1 MKSDKSR
8 ILLSPAF
15 FFLSIDNREE
25 ICYTIKKENTM
36 KKLLSIIFSVVMMF
50 SVSSCSFSGLKEALD
65 GEYNYSAQTLKIKER
80 DCFAPCYFSEFLY
93 GNEHTQEYFSEVS
106 QLILRDGS
114 GLIVTIQGE
123 EWSLVKRVQEKL
135 PEGIYN
141 IVIDAPTLTMRE
153 MTDSG
158 IIERACPKKITIPV
172 SVSSLF
178 EDKYSVSL

>member
-1 MKSDKSR
+1 
-8 ILLSPAF
+8 
-15 FFLSIDNREE
+15 
-25 ICYTIKKENTM
+25 M

-50 SVSSCSFSGLKEALD
+50 SVSSCSFSGLKEALN
-65 GEYNYSAQTLKIKER
+65 GEYNYSARTLKIKER
-80 DCFAPCYFSEFLY
+80 DCFAPCYFNDFFSK
-93 GNEHTQEYFSEVS
+93 NEHTLAYFDDVLT
-106 QLILRDGS
+106 QLAYLAGG
-114 GLIVTIQGE
+114 GLIVTIDGE